1 MKQGSGIASARS
13 GEAQEVYT
21 VSVSRS
27 DVDGKGTTYT
37 VQEYEVKDG
46 VLTLAIDQDHD
57 IVIPL
62 FHVAM
67 VDIQKGDPRRPL

>member
-57 IVIPL
+57 IIIPL
-62 FHVAM
+62 FQVAM